1 MGSGSLLKMT
11 YMGHTT
17 FQLET
22 EEVSLLINPGIWDG
36 EPVVPVDHD
45 ARIIVATNHADDAL
59 GNAIEIANNTVRV
72 LVDEAEKDSELSAK
86 EAEAARANLSETA
99 SDIKERVEGALSSE
113 SETLESRMER
123 LLSDVSYK
131 ADDVISAL
139 EKKLA
144 ELKAR
149 NKKL

>member
-1 MGSGSLLKMT
+1 MDNSGNTLV
-11 YMGHTT
+11 G
-17 FQLET
+17 
-22 EEVSLLINPGIWDG
+22 LIAGAAIG
-36 EPVVPVDHD
+36 V
-45 ARIIVATNHADDAL
+45 AL
-59 GNAIEIANNTVRV
+59 GV
-72 LVDEAEKDSELSAK
+72 LFAPDKGEVTRKKLAE

-99 SDIKERVEGALSSE
+99 IDIKERVEGALSSE

-149 NKKL
+149 NKKLQKS

>member
-1 MGSGSLLKMT
+1 MDNSGNTLV
-11 YMGHTT
+11 G
-17 FQLET
+17 
-22 EEVSLLINPGIWDG
+22 LIAGAAIG
-36 EPVVPVDHD
+36 V
-45 ARIIVATNHADDAL
+45 AL
-59 GNAIEIANNTVRV
+59 GILFAPDKGEVTRKK
-72 LVDEAEKDSELSAK
+72 LAE

-99 SDIKERVEGALSSE
+99 SDLKERVEDALSSE
-113 SETLESRMER
+113 SETLENRMER

-149 NKKL
+149 NKKLQKS